1 MVNCP
6 YHISWYI
13 ENRVLLIQVYDGL
26 GLQDLRQMEAEAYDI
41 IQQADNVIHA
51 IVDLRGFTGK
61 AQDIQ
66 QALGTIRGKRHKNQG
81 TSVLIFSMKNP
92 IGQFVA
98 ETILDHL
105 GLPFKVTSNFEDAE
119 MKIAKLEK
127 QRKKSRAN

>member
-1 MVNCP
+1 M
-6 YHISWYI
+6 
-13 ENRVLLIQVYDGL
+13 LIRVYDGL

-66 QALGTIRGKRHKNQG
+66 QALGTIRGRRHKNQG
-81 TSVLIFSMKNP
+81 TSVLIFTMKNP

-98 ETILDHL
+98 ETILDHI
-105 GLPFKVTSNFEDAE
+105 GLPFKVTSSFEDAE
-119 MKIAKLEK
+119 IKIAKLER
-127 QRKKSRAN
+127 QRKKSRAS